1 MVAGATDP
9 CPGRDRWRGAHPLH
23 DLPSAR
29 HGRRS
34 DRRPRRRAAAHA
46 VPAPAGAVG
55 LRPRPRGDEPPART
69 RSLSRPGRSLAAR
82 ACRPGALLRLHRRL
96 PGRERR
102 RLRRNDATGRP
113 SGFRLRLL
121 LQVQPP
127 AGHARLGD
135 ARPGA
140 RSGEVRAARRPAGA
154 ARPAG
159 ARLQHLQG
167 WCHRPGAVRRDRP
180 QARPDRRQ
188 DAVVAVGLCRRQP
201 AADRPYRRGATHRG
215 PCQQPGRRDRQSR
228 LRGRRV
234 SDTAATGRSADV
246 RRMTFDDNALLP
258 VLYGNHDRHLVRIE
272 QLANVQLSARGN
284 HLAIAGSADDAAV
297 AHKAIAGLYERLKRG
312 LSIEIADVDAAV
324 RFARTGAEGGSDND
338 GIRTR
343 RRTVQAR
350 SPGQIAYFTALR
362 ERDMVFALGPAGSG
376 KTYLA
381 VAMGVS
387 LLLAGKV
394 ERIVLSRPAVEAGER
409 LGFLPG
415 DMKEKIDPYLRPL
428 YDALHDMLPAEQIA
442 NRMESGEIEIAPL
455 AFMRG
460 RTLAHCFVILDE
472 AQNTTP
478 MQMRMFLTRL
488 GEGSRM
494 VITGD
499 PSQTDLP
506 GGQKSGLADAVDTL
520 KDVEGVRFI
529 RLTSKDVV
537 RHDLVTR
544 IVEAYDARDK
554 KAKPDNR

>member
-1 MVAGATDP
+1 VSDQAA
-9 CPGRDRWRGAHPLH
+9 
-23 DLPSAR
+23 SA
-29 HGRRS
+29 
-34 DRRPRRRAAAHA
+34 
-46 VPAPAGAVG
+46 
-55 LRPRPRGDEPPART
+55 
-69 RSLSRPGRSLAAR
+69 GRS
-82 ACRPGALLRLHRRL
+82 
-96 PGRERR
+96 
-102 RLRRNDATGRP
+102 
-113 SGFRLRLL
+113 
-121 LQVQPP
+121 
-127 AGHARLGD
+127 GD
-135 ARPGA
+135 
-140 RSGEVRAARRPAGA
+140 
-154 ARPAG
+154 
-159 ARLQHLQG
+159 L
-167 WCHRPGAVRRDRP
+167 
-180 QARPDRRQ
+180 
-188 DAVVAVGLCRRQP
+188 
-201 AADRPYRRGATHRG
+201 
-215 PCQQPGRRDRQSR
+215 
-228 LRGRRV
+228 
-234 SDTAATGRSADV
+234 
-246 RRMTFDDNALLP
+246 RRMTFDDNALLA
-258 VLYGNHDRHLVRIE
+258 VLYGDHDRNLVRIE
-272 QLANVQLSARGN
+272 QLANVQISARGN
-284 HLAIAGSADDAAV
+284 QLAISGSADDAGV
-297 AHKAIAGLYERLKRG
+297 AHRAITGLYERLKRG
-312 LSIEIADVDAAV
+312 LSIEPADIDAAV
-324 RFARTGAEGGSDND
+324 RFARTDDGGTEE

-350 SPGQIAYFTALR
+350 SPGQRGYLAALR

-460 RTLAHCFVILDE
+460 RTLAHCYVILDE

-478 MQMRMFLTRL
+478 MQMRMFVTRL

-506 GGQKSGLADAVDTL
+506 GGQKSGLADAVETL
-520 KDVEGVRFI
+520 KNVEGVRFV

-554 KAKPDNR
+554 QRKD